1 VGPFGSPEAMRAEE
15 DATMREAVTAS
26 GTGRPRP
33 ARARADDGQVAAGL
47 VTCAVL
53 ALVALLV
60 WFVVPVSAASDQHSR
75 AQTAAD
81 AAALAAAEAIIR
93 DADLTL
99 SAMATEGQLHVFL
112 QAVLGSEGATQYAA
126 LNNAH
131 VVSYRYDWRNDRAEV
146 VVETND
152 RLETG
157 EASRARAV
165 AEVGLTWGQCEWRV
179 QTPPPPPPAG
189 PGVVPEFLDCDHGK
203 VVHYLLYTNGS
214 VTMTPPGQFRRLLQA
229 RLVG

>member
-26 GTGRPRP
+26 ATGRPRP

-75 AQTAAD
+75 AQTAAA
-81 AAALAAAEAIIR
+81 AAALAAVTAIIR
-93 DADLTL
+93 DADTTL
-99 SAMATEGQLHVFL
+99 SVLDLAVPLDSQLQGLLPPLV
-112 QAVLGSEGATQYAA
+112 GSAGAAEYAGR
-126 LNNAH
+126 NNAH
-131 VVSYRYDWRNDRAEV
+131 VVSYRYDWAQDRAEV

-165 AEVGLTWGQCEWRV
+165 AEVGLAWDQCQWLSATSVDVTLTCGHGTSVFYVRPNLV
-179 QTPPPPPPAG
+179 TSVVTLTPPVQYRA
-189 PGVVPEFLDCDHGK
+189 V
-203 VVHYLLYTNGS
+203 
-214 VTMTPPGQFRRLLQA
+214 LQA